1 MNEQLHHLSIDL
13 ETYSEVSIGKA
24 GSYRYILDP
33 SFEILLFAYSL
44 DGMPVEVID
53 VASGQI
59 IPLWL
64 KNALKNPLYIK
75 HAYNAAFEWFALSKY
90 LGWLPPDQW
99 RDTMLHALYCGYP
112 ASLDAAGKA
121 MGLPEDKK
129 KLTTGKALIRYFCV
143 PCKPSNANGN
153 RTRNLPKHDP
163 DKWKLFKE
171 YNGQDVVTEMEID
184 HRLSAFPVPAFVQK
198 QWETDLQMNAR
209 GVAADMELVRGALV
223 IGAIVKS
230 RLMTEARQLS
240 GLDNPNSIRQL
251 AQWLTDATDSDAEI
265 TSVTKETIATMLKQ
279 PQPANVQRML
289 EIRQELGKTSTK
301 KYDALETCIADDG
314 RVRGLLQFYGANRTG
329 RWAGRLV
336 QVQNLPRT
344 YTHPLPPARQLVKDR
359 NIDGL
364 RMMYGSINDTL
375 SQLIR
380 TAFVATPGN
389 VLIDADFSAIEARV
403 ISWLAGQEWR
413 LEVFRTH
420 GKIYEASAS
429 QMFHVPIEKI
439 KKGNPEY
446 ALRQRGKVAELA
458 LGYQGGVSAMRRMDV
473 GHNLDDLSDDEVK
486 GIVDR
491 WRETNSMIRDLWN
504 IVDSAAITVIT
515 YGGAQTIRSETTDAI
530 ITLACELDV
539 ITGTRYMTILLPSGR
554 KLYYP
559 SPEIG
564 VNRWGN
570 PSVSYMGQN
579 QTTKRWERVETY
591 GGKLV
596 ENIVQAIARDCLA
609 IAIENLEA
617 QGLHVVFHIH
627 DEVVIDT
634 PAWADEDT
642 MLETVTKIMTK
653 PIPWAQALP
662 LNADGWVDK
671 FFKKD

>member
-1 MNEQLHHLSIDL
+1 MSEQLHHLSIDL
-13 ETYSEVSIGKA
+13 ETYSTVSIGAA

-53 VASGQI
+53 VASGQV

-64 KNALKNPLYIK
+64 KNALKNFLYIK

-112 ASLDAAGKA
+112 ASLDAAGRA

-163 DKWKLFKE
+163 AKWKLFKE

-184 HRLSAFPVPAFVQK
+184 RRLSAFPVPAFVQK
-198 QWETDLQMNAR
+198 QWETDLTMNAR
-209 GVAADMELVRGALV
+209 GVAADMEMVSGALV
-223 IGAIVKS
+223 IGATVKS
-230 RLMTEARQLS
+230 QLMAEARQLS
-240 GLDNPNSIRQL
+240 GLDNPNSIKQL
-251 AQWLTDATDSDAEI
+251 ARWLTEATDSDAEI
-265 TSVTKETIATMLKQ
+265 TSVTKETVATMLKQ

-364 RMMYGSINDTL
+364 RLMYGSINDTL

-458 LGYQGGVSAMRRMDV
+458 LGYQGGVSAMRRMDT

-504 IVDSAAITVIT
+504 IVDSAAVTVIT
-515 YGGAQTIRSETTDAI
+515 NGGAQTIRSETTDAV

-634 PAWADEDT
+634 PAWADNDT
-642 MLETVTKIMTK
+642 MLDTVTKIMTK